1 MTSQYS
7 FGIDPAHAGLR
18 LDIFLSKNTPFPRS
32 QIQKVI
38 EKEGVKINN
47 QIIKKANYRL
57 KIGERVEFRYSAEVP
72 QITPEPIALSIIYED
87 RYLLAINKPAGLV
100 VQPGPGHYKG
110 TLVHALLYYYPK
122 LSNIGGANRPGIV
135 HRLDKD
141 TSGIMVIAKDVSM
154 YNALIEQFKERKI
167 EKEYLALV
175 LGVPSKREGVIELPL
190 GRHPKDRKRISVK
203 TKRPRV
209 AQTSWYVKEVFKN
222 SALLLCRPRTGRTH
236 QIRVHLS
243 AIGHPIIGDPV
254 YLRKARINKLK
265 SKTLKT
271 CFKTVKR
278 PMLHALKIRIFHP
291 IKGTFMQ
298 FEAPL
303 PRDMDDFI
311 QTLRA
316 LRDA

>member
-57 KIGERVEFRYSAEVP
+57 KIGERVEFRYPTEVP
-72 QITPEPIALSIIYED
+72 QITPEPIPLSIIYED
-87 RYLLAINKPAGLV
+87 RYLLVINKPAGLV
-100 VQPGPGHYKG
+100 VQPAPGHYKG

-122 LSNIGGANRPGIV
+122 LSNIGGPNRPGIV

-278 PMLHALKIRIFHP
+278 PMLHALKMRIFHP

-311 QTLRA
+311 QTLGA

>member
-57 KIGERVEFRYSAEVP
+57 KIGERVEFRYPTEVP
-72 QITPEPIALSIIYED
+72 QITPEPIPLSIIYED
-87 RYLLAINKPAGLV
+87 RYLLVINKPAGLV

-122 LSNIGGANRPGIV
+122 LSNIGGPNRPGIV

-175 LGVPSKREGVIELPL
+175 LGVPSKGEGVIELPL

-278 PMLHALKIRIFHP
+278 PLLHALKIRIFHP
-291 IKGTFMQ
+291 IKGAFMQ

>member
-57 KIGERVEFRYSAEVP
+57 KIGERVEFRYPTEVP
-72 QITPEPIALSIIYED
+72 QITPEPIPLSIIYED
-87 RYLLAINKPAGLV
+87 RYLLVINKPAGLV
-100 VQPGPGHYKG
+100 VQPAPGHYKG

-122 LSNIGGANRPGIV
+122 LSNIGGPNRPGIV

>member
-57 KIGERVEFRYSAEVP
+57 KIGERVEFRYPTEAP

-87 RYLLAINKPAGLV
+87 RYLLVINKPAGLV
-100 VQPGPGHYKG
+100 VQPAPGHYKG
-110 TLVHALLYYYPK
+110 TLAHALLYYYPK
-122 LSNIGGANRPGIV
+122 LSNIGGPNRPGIV

-175 LGVPSKREGVIELPL
+175 LGVPSKREG
-190 GRHPKDRKRISVK
+190 
-203 TKRPRV
+203 
-209 AQTSWYVKEVFKN
+209 
-222 SALLLCRPRTGRTH
+222 
-236 QIRVHLS
+236 
-243 AIGHPIIGDPV
+243 
-254 YLRKARINKLK
+254 
-265 SKTLKT
+265 
-271 CFKTVKR
+271 
-278 PMLHALKIRIFHP
+278 
-291 IKGTFMQ
+291 
-298 FEAPL
+298 
-303 PRDMDDFI
+303 
-311 QTLRA
+311 
-316 LRDA
+316 